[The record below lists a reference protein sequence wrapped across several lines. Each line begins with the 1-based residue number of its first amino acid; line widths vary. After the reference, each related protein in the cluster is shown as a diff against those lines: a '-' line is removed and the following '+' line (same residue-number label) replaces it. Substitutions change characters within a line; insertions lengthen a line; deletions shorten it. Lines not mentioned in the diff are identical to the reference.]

1 MALPTSSTRSTSLDL
16 GRTDKR
22 ALLDALAEE
31 LKQAKQQAEE
41 WAHRMVEAEAKVEQR
56 HRDFLDVE
64 ARLSTQRESKAATIA
79 SLRKELARLK
89 HELKEASRVDEDEAA
104 AYLALLSPGHGSN
117 GTIPSSPQAH
127 GHNGSTMS
135 ARQPLTD
142 YEAHGSTAAR
152 DLPLEQHDRPSAPS
166 PARPSRPDRP
176 TSALAGHPFQTPSP
190 YTTEPVDLIGA
201 VSSPT
206 ALPQSAWLDSLNE
219 PLGTEHVRPELA
231 SNGGRWSR
239 VFPGLRRRSASR
251 G

>member
-16 GRTDKR
+16 GKTDKR

-56 HRDFLDVE
+56 HRDFLDEE
-64 ARLSTQRESKAATIA
+64 ARLSSQRDSKAATIA

-89 HELKEASRVDEDEAA
+89 HELEETSRVDEDEAA
-104 AYLALLSPGHGSN
+104 AYLALLSPSHGAN
-117 GTIPSSPQAH
+117 GTAPSSPQAQAY
-127 GHNGSTMS
+127 NGSTTS
-135 ARQPLTD
+135 ARHPL
-142 YEAHGSTAAR
+142 YRQEVNSTPAA
-152 DLPLEQHDRPSAPS
+152 DELPLEQHARPAAPS
-166 PARPSRPDRP
+166 PARPPRPDRP
-176 TSALAGHPFQTPSP
+176 TSALAGHPFQSPSP
-190 YTTEPVDLIGA
+190 YTAEPIDLKGA

-219 PLGTEHVRPELA
+219 PLSIEHVRPELA

-239 VFPGLRRRSASR
+239 VFPGLKRRNS
-251 G
+251 